1 MNIVTPIL
9 TALAFPT
16 ANLNTESAR
25 RDNTLRETIPQASD
39 AEQGASQKGLGSDT
53 DKARTPGQPPSP
65 VTYERPQVQSE
76 LQAAF
81 DNVFGQEQDNAEDES
96 AGKQNAQDQQQSQEQ
111 SQQQTEQEQ
120 QEIASL
126 EARDEEVRTHA
137 VAGGQYAGT
146 PQYEYTT
153 GPDNKRY
160 TVSYTHLTL
169 PTSR

>member
-53 DKARTPGQPPSP
+53 DKARTPGQPPAP

-81 DNVFGQEQDNAEDES
+81 DNVFGQEPDNAEDES
-96 AGKQNAQDQQQSQEQ
+96 KTRKTNN
-111 SQQQTEQEQ
+111 
-120 QEIASL
+120 SL
-126 EARDEEVRTHA
+126 NNSRSRK
-137 VAGGQYAGT
+137 
-146 PQYEYTT
+146 PSKS
-153 GPDNKRY
+153 NKKLR
-160 TVSYTHLTL
+160 L
-169 PTSR
+169 